1 MIIYLLIGTIW
12 TMFLEFYVKPTVNG
26 EEMNSLTRVFNIFLW
41 PINLV
46 LFIVGFIYG
55 VGKKDD
61 EE

>member
-41 PINLV
+41 PVNLV